1 MKKMLEM
8 MIALAV
14 VAVGCMLGC
23 DADAQCE
30 VAGGVSLAIAPLA
43 TQKAVFLNSLKEE
56 YEQIDTWLA
65 KAEDLSSFVADGQTL
80 KFPEAGADPEV
91 YKNRVTDV
99 DSVEPTETVYSEDLD
114 VYDSQNYKIR
124 NIYLHALP
132 FEKVQFYTR
141 KSAQSIVKKEIADAA
156 YAYAPLQAGS
166 KSLVLGTTGDAE
178 SGFKQL
184 TLADVLLLAKAA
196 DKMQMPEGN
205 RNLVLPSDWW
215 WELVSNNEILKGQM
229 KYQQMNGVIEPKVVN
244 YYGINIHK
252 SLGDKLGLG
261 YDASTGKKAAQ
272 GAVITG
278 TVCPAALFFCGEE
291 VYRAG
296 GQFEMFYQDKSQNT
310 SGRAYEFGFQHRF
323 KAGHQMS
330 GDRYTGLLYRTKT
343 A

>member
-1 MKKMLEM
+1 MKKIAML
-8 MIALAV
+8 IALAV
-14 VAVGCMLGC
+14 VAVGCVLGF
-23 DADAQCE
+23 DADAQSG

-56 YEQIDTWLA
+56 YESIDTWLA
-65 KAEDLSSFVADGQTL
+65 EAEDLSSFVEDGQTI

-91 YKNRVTDV
+91 YKNRTTDV

-124 NIYLHALP
+124 NIWLHALP

-141 KSAQSIVKKEIADAA
+141 KSAESIVKKEIADAA
-156 YAYAPLQAGS
+156 YAYAPLQADT
-166 KSLVLGTTGDAE
+166 KSIVLPTSGPVED
-178 SGFKQL
+178 GFKQL
-184 TLADVLLLAKAA
+184 TLADVLKLAETA
-196 DKMQMPEGN
+196 DRMGMPGR

-215 WELVSNNEILKGQM
+215 WELVMNNEILTGQM
-229 KYQQMNGVIEPKVVN
+229 KYQQANGKIEPKIVD
-244 YYGINIHK
+244 YYGIKIHK

-261 YDASTGKKAAQ
+261 YDTNTSKKAAQ
-272 GAVITG
+272 GAAVTG
-278 TVCPAALFFCGEE
+278 TVCPGALFFCGEE

-296 GQFEMFYQDKSQNT
+296 GQFEMFYMDKSQNP

-330 GDRYTGLLYRTKT
+330 GDRYTGILYKTKN

>member
-1 MKKMLEM
+1 MKKFAML
-8 MIALAV
+8 IALAI
-14 VAVGCMLGC
+14 VAVGCVLGI
-23 DADAQCE
+23 DADAQSG
-30 VAGGVSLAIAPLA
+30 VDGGVVLAIAPLA

-56 YEQIDTWLA
+56 YEKIDTWLSE
-65 KAEDLSSFVADGQTL
+65 AEDLSSFVVDGQTI
-80 KFPEAGADPEV
+80 KFPEAGADPAV

-141 KSAQSIVKKEIADAA
+141 KSADSIVKKEIADAA
-156 YAYAPLQAGS
+156 YNYAPLQAGS
-166 KSLVLGTTGDAE
+166 KSIVLNTTGATE

-184 TLADVLLLAKAA
+184 QLSDVLKLAETA
-196 DKMQMPEGN
+196 DRMGMPEGK

-215 WELVSNNEILKGQM
+215 WELVMNNEILTGQM
-229 KYQQMNGVIEPKVVN
+229 KYQQANGVIEPKIVN
-244 YYGINIHK
+244 YYGIKIHK

-261 YDASTGKKAAQ
+261 YDTNTSKKAAQ
-272 GAVITG
+272 GATITG

-296 GQFEMFYQDKSQNT
+296 GQFEMFYLDKSQNP
-310 SGRAYEFGFQHRF
+310 SGRAFEFGFQHRF

-330 GDRYTGLLYRTKT
+330 GDRYTGLLYKTKVV
-343 A
+343 

>member
-1 MKKMLEM
+1 MKKIAML
-8 MIALAV
+8 IALAV
-14 VAVGCMLGC
+14 VAVGCVLGF
-23 DADAQCE
+23 DADAQSG

-56 YEQIDTWLA
+56 YEKIDTWLA
-65 KAEDLSSFVADGQTL
+65 NAEDLSAFVVDGQTI
-80 KFPEAGADPEV
+80 KFPEGGADPAV
-91 YKNRVTDV
+91 YKNRTTDV

-124 NIYLHALP
+124 NIWLHALP

-141 KSAQSIVKKEIADAA
+141 KSAESIVKKEIADAA
-156 YAYAPLQAGS
+156 YAYAPLQAGT
-166 KSLVLGTTGDAE
+166 KSIVMATTGDA
-178 SGFKQL
+178 SDGFKML
-184 TLADVLLLAKAA
+184 TLADVLTLARTA
-196 DKMQMPEGN
+196 DRMQMPEGN

-215 WELVSNNEILKGQM
+215 WDLVNNNEILKGQL
-229 KYQQMNGVIEPKVVN
+229 KYQQNTGVIDPKIVN

-261 YDASTGKKAAQ
+261 YDTNTSKKAAQ
-272 GAVITG
+272 GAAITG
-278 TVCPAALFFCGEE
+278 TVCPAALFFCGQE

-296 GQFEMFYQDKSQNT
+296 GQFEMFYKDKSVNT
-310 SGRAYEFGFQHRF
+310 DGRAYEFGFQHRF

-330 GDRYTGLLYRTKT
+330 GDRYTGILYKTKN